1 MAWLRWG
8 RRSDPELTEMGAL
21 LCWCLCWRYR
31 YTYRMQ
37 IQMKIQM
44 RQPSNYNSFG
54 LRGHRVYK
62 KILYLHP
69 RDIELSHCSHLPSRK
84 RLFRGWVRLWT
95 VDKLQNNN
103 VAFIVRQRKAGWD
116 GGCLVLSC
124 SDKIFTQL
132 LHSRVGDIF
141 TYWFS
146 ILNLRTKLIYHHVAA
161 RETVKTPWCFVP
173 LNGCQYFSVQ
183 PQCISIITAK

>member
-103 VAFIVRQRKAGWD
+103 VAFIVRHRKAGWD
-116 GGCLVLSC
+116 GDVWYCHAATRYLHNYSTLESG
-124 SDKIFTQL
+124 IFSHT
-132 LHSRVGDIF
+132 DF
-141 TYWFS
+141 PFW
-146 ILNLRTKLIYHHVAA
+146 IY
-161 RETVKTPWCFVP
+161 
-173 LNGCQYFSVQ
+173 VQ
-183 PQCISIITAK
+183 S